1 MFVLIGLKL
10 YFWMLPALCFGI
22 WSTFILL
29 SNCSVWSLKRKWG
42 NPPIVNSLQIKLV
55 THLKSTQYGS
65 WKVLVKSRI
74 SNELKYENDIWSRPL
89 LNMSLEL
96 PTGLPT
102 MNLGIIDHFWS
113 LPTTWVRAE
122 LFTLVMIE
130 K

>member
-10 YFWMLPALCFGI
+10 YFWMLPALCFVI

-55 THLKSTQYGS
+55 THLSTQYGS
-65 WKVLVKSRI
+65 CKVLVKSRI
-74 SNELKYENDIWSRPL
+74 SNELEYENDIWSRPL

-113 LPTTWVRAE
+113 LPSTWIRAE

>member
-42 NPPIVNSLQIKLV
+42 GNPQIVNSLQIKLV

-113 LPTTWVRAE
+113 FPKSLPPESE
-122 LFTLVMIE
+122 LNYLH
-130 K
+130 

>member
-1 MFVLIGLKL
+1 MFVLIGLEL

-122 LFTLVMIE
+122 LFTLVTIE